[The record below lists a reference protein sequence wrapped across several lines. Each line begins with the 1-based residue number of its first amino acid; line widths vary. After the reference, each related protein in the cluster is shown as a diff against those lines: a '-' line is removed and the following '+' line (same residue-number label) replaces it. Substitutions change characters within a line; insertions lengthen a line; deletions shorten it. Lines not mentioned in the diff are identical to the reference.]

1 MTNILK
7 YIKPSLELSKNIAIV
22 GSSASLLESNSGKE
36 IDKFNEVVRFNRA
49 PTKNYEDFVGEKTS
63 YRVVNNHVFDNFD
76 LSKKGYSNQPK
87 NFVRKLRNKNIIY
100 IGPDIKPWRK
110 RFINTHYSNNLFLFD
125 YRKISEVKKALGIN
139 HKEHLQI
146 GTIFIG
152 LCIISNIVPTLYG
165 FDLEP
170 IKRTHYFED
179 RPGELGSLSH
189 KINKEIS
196 TLIELQSSKKII
208 VNY

>member
-7 YIKPSLELSKNIAIV
+7 FIKPSLEIDKNIAIV
-22 GSSASLLESNSGKE
+22 GSSATLLKSNSGKE
-36 IDKFNEVVRFNRA
+36 IDEFSEVVRFNRA
-49 PTKNYEDFVGEKTS
+49 PTTNYENFVGAKTS
-63 YRVVNNHVFDNFD
+63 YRIVNNHVFDNLD
-76 LSKKGYSNQPK
+76 LSNRGYSNQPK

-125 YRKISEVKKALGIN
+125 YRKISEVKRALGIS

-179 RPGELGSLSH
+179 RPGDIDSLSH
-189 KINKEIS
+189 KISSEIS
-196 TLIELQSSKKII
+196 TLIKLKSSKKII
-208 VNY
+208 VN